1 VDDLYNKETV
11 KERTNMAKKELTY
24 ESAKARAEAIVRE
37 IESGDIDLDQI
48 AAKLKECRELLLFCR
63 EKIYNVDT
71 EIKKILTDDDKD

>member
-1 VDDLYNKETV
+1 
-11 KERTNMAKKELTY
+11 MAKKELTY